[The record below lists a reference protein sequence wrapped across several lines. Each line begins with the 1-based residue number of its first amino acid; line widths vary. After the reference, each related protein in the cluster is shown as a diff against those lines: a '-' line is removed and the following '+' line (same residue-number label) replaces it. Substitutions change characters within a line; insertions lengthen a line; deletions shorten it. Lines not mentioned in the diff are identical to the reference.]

1 MSRNRRPLVLAA
13 AVATAVT
20 LGASALALPALA
32 ADSGGKAG
40 PPKLELKDGTL
51 DWGLKESFRKY
62 VAGMAHG
69 TIEATDGAKQ
79 AAGNG
84 VFTFTGGTGTYDT
97 GTHATATTF
106 KGAVRF
112 ASTAHRFDIKI
123 ADVRVRTEGKTGAI
137 QADVTLNG
145 ATQNDIDLAALDLS
159 AVRPG
164 QGEGGAMTFK
174 DIPTTLT
181 ADGAKAFN
189 GMYQAGDKLD
199 PATLTVK
206 AATGAPTGKPTS
218 KPTDKPTDKPT
229 SKPTGEPAPTP
240 TRTTTPTGT
249 PTTPERPAG
258 QVVDGSLSW
267 GLKKSFRAYISA
279 GGKVTV
285 AGGAEKVSGG
295 YTFPHTKAA
304 VDSGAKKIDASFGGS
319 VRFTYKAHGID
330 MRFSDLKV
338 RTNGSKGTLLV
349 DVTTP
354 KGTNNDVKFATLDLS
369 KSSYRAKGDIVRLTK
384 VPAAFTAAGA
394 QQFANG
400 AVGSMYKAG
409 QRIDP
414 VTVALSLSE
423 GARLPV
429 DGGGSGD
436 AAADG
441 TGTTG
446 SGSVGSG
453 SVGSG
458 SAGGD
463 TVGGGTGAA
472 ALGDAGSLAST
483 GADIPSA
490 ALLGTAGAAVAAGA
504 GAVYLAR
511 RKRGAELA

>member
-1 MSRNRRPLVLAA
+1 MSMNRRPLTLAA

-20 LGASALALPALA
+20 LGASALALPALPALA
-32 ADSGGKAG
+32 ADDGGKAG

-79 AAGNG
+79 AADNG

-97 GTHATATTF
+97 GTHATATAF

-123 ADVRVRTEGKTGAI
+123 ADVKVRTEGKAGAI

-206 AATGAPTGKPTS
+206 AGGT
-218 KPTDKPTDKPT
+218 PTDKPTDKPT
-229 SKPTGEPAPTP
+229 AKPTDKPDPIPIPTPTP
-240 TRTTTPTGT
+240 TRTTAPTGT
-249 PTTPERPAG
+249 PTPERPTG
-258 QVVDGSLSW
+258 EVVDGSLSW
-267 GLKKSFRAYISA
+267 GLKKTFRTYISS
-279 GGKVTV
+279 GGEVTV
-285 AGGAEKVSGG
+285 AGGAEKISGG
-295 YTFPHTKAA
+295 YKFPHAKAT
-304 VDSGAKKIDASFGGS
+304 VDPGAKKVDASFGGS

-330 MRFSDLKV
+330 MKFSDLKV
-338 RTNGSKGTLLV
+338 RANGSKGTLIA

-354 KGTNNDVKFATLDLS
+354 KGTNNDVRFATLDLA
-369 KSSYRAKGDIVRLTK
+369 KASYRAKGDVVRLTR

-394 QQFANG
+394 EQFANG

-423 GARLPV
+423 GANF
-429 DGGGSGD
+429 
-436 AAADG
+436 AADG
-441 TGTTG
+441 GQSGGGTTDSTGTTG
-446 SGSVGSG
+446 SGSVG
-453 SVGSG
+453 
-458 SAGGD
+458 GD
-463 TVGGGTGAA
+463 TVGGSP
-472 ALGDAGSLAST
+472 GDAGSLAST

-490 ALLGTAGAAVAAGA
+490 ALLGTAGAAVVAGA
-504 GAVYLAR
+504 GAVYVAR
-511 RKRGAELA
+511 RKRGTELA